1 VISLRGP
8 LHLLT
13 LYEPFA
19 HHLINRG
26 FDKGCADRIPLAIAF
41 TKGGE
46 ELLVVANVG
55 IKLCDAT
62 LKFCGS
68 REAATLHVEG
78 KEQQSQTL

>member
-1 VISLRGP
+1 VRSLRDP

-19 HHLINRG
+19 HDLIDG
-26 FDKGCADRIPLAIAF
+26 GVDKGRTDRIPLAIAV
-41 TKGGE
+41 TKVGE

-68 REAATLHVEG
+68 REAATLQVEV
-78 KEQQSQTL
+78 K